1 VDEFCCA
8 RLTSSSSQEYKGD
21 VHVKGKIF
29 RFLAFAILASPLAA
43 HAQNLVGDWQGSVL
57 YPPGNVA
64 NSYGLDLNMDFL
76 SEKATPL
83 GFSFT
88 GELEVTCM
96 AGGAPKDCGTGGFHT
111 FTGIL
116 SNGVLEFTTNGAF
129 SGAGILSS
137 GGNQING
144 GGLDLS
150 GTPIGFEVSRVAAP
164 EINAAAAASGLS
176 LLAGGLLVLRG
187 RRSMKLDSVAA

>member
-8 RLTSSSSQEYKGD
+8 RLTSSSTQEQGD
-21 VHVKGKIF
+21 VQVKGNIF
-29 RFLAFAILASPLAA
+29 KLLAFAILASPLAA

-64 NSYGLDLNMDFL
+64 NSYGLDLNMDFV
-76 SEKATPL
+76 SETATLL

-116 SNGVLEFTTNGAF
+116 SNGVLEFMTNGAF
-129 SGAGILSS
+129 SGAGIVSS

-150 GTPIGFEVSRVAAP
+150 GTPIGFEVSRVTAP
-164 EINAAAAASGLS
+164 EISAAGAASGLT

-187 RRSMKLDSVAA
+187 RRSVKLDSVAA